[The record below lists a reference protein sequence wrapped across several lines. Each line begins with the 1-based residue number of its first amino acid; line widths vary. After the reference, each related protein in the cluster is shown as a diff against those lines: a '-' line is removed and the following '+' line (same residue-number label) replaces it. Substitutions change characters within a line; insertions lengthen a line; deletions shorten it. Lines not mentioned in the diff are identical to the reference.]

1 MWTVRTDEPMFTPQR
16 REQVRA
22 ARLEWARAAA
32 PRRVGGIARREPAI
46 PWFLVLRNLLASA

>member
-22 ARLEWARAAA
+22 ARLE
-32 PRRVGGIARREPAI
+32 
-46 PWFLVLRNLLASA
+46 